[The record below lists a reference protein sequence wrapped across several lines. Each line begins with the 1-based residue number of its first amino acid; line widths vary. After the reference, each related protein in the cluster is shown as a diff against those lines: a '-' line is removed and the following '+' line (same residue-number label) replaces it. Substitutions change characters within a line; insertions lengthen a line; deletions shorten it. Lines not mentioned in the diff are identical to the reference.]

1 MQKELRLLAPICGA
15 VFLTA
20 LGIAQNISTQ
30 TTAILPSSAKVKVD
44 FARDIEPILKDR
56 CQSCHGSAV
65 QSGGLR
71 LDSRAGAMAGG
82 NSGAVIKP
90 GDSAGSKLIQLVA
103 GANKDLVMPLTGAR
117 LTAEQVG
124 VLRAWIDQGAD
135 WPGSAALEPQTA
147 QGSKPRVKSSHWA
160 FAAPVRPNIPPVG
173 NSAWVRNP
181 IDSFVLAK
189 LESEKIAPS
198 KEADRN
204 TLIRRLSLDLI
215 GLPPT
220 PDELDQFLSDNR
232 PDAYER
238 LVDRLLVSPHYGE
251 KWARPWLDLAHY
263 ADSDGYE
270 KDMPRPYAWRYRQ
283 WVIDALNQNMP
294 FDEFT
299 IEQLAGDL
307 LPHATLDQKVATG
320 FLRNT
325 LTNREGGVSSEEFR
339 VEQAEDRADTVGI
352 AWLGLT
358 VGCARCH
365 DHKFDPISQR
375 DHYQL
380 FAFFNSIKEVNLDYP
395 APGEMG
401 VYLRRKPEYDKKRKA
416 LLEEYKAPEVE
427 LDWEK
432 HLLTAADHP
441 GIDVPA
447 DIGWDTVGKMV
458 DNGQEILRL
467 DPSKRTPKQENRL
480 VDHFVQYY
488 SIAGGDKRYEEL
500 KFKEL
505 AEKLQKLEDEYP
517 ELTEA
522 PTVIDGPTPRETHV
536 LIRGDYKQPGIKVD
550 PDTLSVL
557 PPPPPG
563 SPPTRLTLARWLVS
577 KDNPLT
583 ARVIVNRM
591 WQEFFGQGLVESSED
606 FGTRG
611 DRPTHPE
618 LLDWLAC
625 EFMEHN
631 WDVKRMHK
639 LIVMSATYRQASTIR
654 KELEASDPYN
664 KLLARQSRVRLTAEL
679 IRDETLAAGGLLNTT
694 IGGPSIHPELPPG
707 VVSLGF
713 GNFVKWQDSEGAA
726 RYRRGLYIFFQ
737 RSVPYPELMNFNA
750 PDSLL
755 VCTRRE
761 RTTTPLQALNLLNDP
776 VFMEAAQGMAARVLR
791 ENRGGVNDRIE
802 YAYELSLARKPSPR
816 EKDSLVK
823 YYEQQ
828 KDILAREP
836 DAAGALFPT
845 KSLEGVDASEAATW
859 VGLSSVLLNLDE
871 FITRE

>member
-1 MQKELRLLAPICGA
+1 MQQKLQLLAPIGGV
-15 VFLTA
+15 VFLAA
-20 LGIAQNISTQ
+20 LGIAQNVSTQ
-30 TTAILPSSAKVKVD
+30 TTASLPSSAKIKVD
-44 FARDIEPILKDR
+44 FVRDVEPILKER
-56 CQSCHGSAV
+56 CQVCHGQAV

-71 LDSRAGAMAGG
+71 LDARAGALAGG
-82 NSGAVIKP
+82 NSGPVIKP
-90 GDSAGSKLIQLVA
+90 GDSSSSKLILLVA
-103 GANKDLVMPLTGAR
+103 GVRKDLVMPLTGPR

-124 VLRAWIDQGAD
+124 LLRAWIDQGAD
-135 WPGSAALEPQTA
+135 WPGSAAPEAETA
-147 QGSKPRVKSSHWA
+147 QSSKPRVKSSHWA
-160 FAAPVRPNIPPVG
+160 FAAPVRPNIPPVS
-173 NSAWVRNP
+173 NRSWARNP
-181 IDSFVLAK
+181 VDSFVLAK
-189 LESEKIAPS
+189 LESEKIEPS

-220 PDELDQFLSDNR
+220 PDEIDQFLSDNR
-232 PDAYER
+232 PDAYEG
-238 LVDRLLVSPHYGE
+238 LVDRLLASPHYGE

-339 VEQAEDRADTVGI
+339 VEQTEDRADTVGI

-380 FAFFNSIKEVNLDYP
+380 YAFFNSIKEVNLDYP

-401 VYLRRKPEYDKKRKA
+401 VYLQRKPEYDKKRKA

-432 HLLTAADHP
+432 HLLAAADHP
-441 GIDVPA
+441 GIEVPA

-458 DNGQEILRL
+458 DNGQEILRM
-467 DPSKRTPKQENRL
+467 DPSQRTPKQEDRL

-505 AEKLQKLEDEYP
+505 AEKLQKLEEEYP

-522 PTVIDGPTPRETHV
+522 PTVIDGPPPRETHV

-563 SPPTRLTLARWLVS
+563 APPNRLTLARWLVS

-583 ARVIVNRM
+583 ARVTVNRM

-611 DRPTHPE
+611 DHPTHPE

-625 EFMEHN
+625 EFMDHN

-664 KLLARQSRVRLTAEL
+664 KLLARQSRIRLTAEL
-679 IRDETLAAGGLLNTT
+679 IRDETLAAGGLLNTA
-694 IGGPSIHPELPPG
+694 IGGPSIHPELPSG
-707 VVSLGF
+707 VISLGF
-713 GNFVKWQDSEGAA
+713 SNFVKWQDSEGTA
-726 RYRRGLYIFFQ
+726 RYRRGLYVFFQ

-776 VFMEAAQGMAARVLR
+776 VFVEAAQGMAARVLR

-802 YAYELSLARKPSPR
+802 YAYELCLARKPSQR
-816 EKDSLVK
+816 EEDRLVK

-836 DAAGALFPT
+836 DATGALFPT
-845 KSLEGVDASEAATW
+845 KSLEGVDAREAATW